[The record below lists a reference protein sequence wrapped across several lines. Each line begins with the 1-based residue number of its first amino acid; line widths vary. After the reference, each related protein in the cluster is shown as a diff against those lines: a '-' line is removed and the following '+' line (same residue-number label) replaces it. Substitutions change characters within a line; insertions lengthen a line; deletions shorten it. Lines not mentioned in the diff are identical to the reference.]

1 MSRSQQN
8 LSALRSDVF
17 APTFLAKTIY
27 VYNSPDAGHDGLLKI
42 GDASVK
48 GLHSLDGVMPNAP
61 ELDAAA
67 KKRIDSYT
75 RTQGASYNL
84 LRTELAVRKLPDG
97 SHEGFRDH
105 HVHRVLKNSGVEQV
119 QPNGSSAREWFKT
132 DLVTSTNAI
141 AAVKV
146 GRKTLSASE
155 TSETRTP
162 FTPRPEQERFIAETI
177 KALKKSS
184 KYLWNAKM
192 RFGKTVTALEL
203 VRRMGFNKTIIIT
216 HRPVVNDGWFKD
228 FRDMVFVRPE
238 DAASWVYGSR
248 QSGVQENDRPKVDEL
263 CEGGAKHLVYFAS
276 IQDLRGSKVVG
287 GDFDKNIDVFTAHW
301 NCVIVDEAH
310 EGTQT
315 ALGDKVVK
323 SLFHD
328 EKTQK
333 LLALSGTPFNILDAY
348 RDSGVSTWDY
358 VMEQTAKANWA
369 VEHAGDA
376 NPYEDL
382 PRLAMFV
389 YDLAAEI
396 GGYRAEDVRG
406 SVFNFKEFF
415 RVWTGNAQSDH
426 AAAPEGAIGRF
437 VHEGDVR
444 RFLTLLCTPSASTCF
459 PFATDENRAMFHHTF
474 WLVPGVKEALALQ
487 HLIEE
492 RMPGFCVVNVAGDGD
507 PDDPSG
513 EALAAVRDAIAT
525 HEYTITLSCGK
536 LTTGV
541 TVPEW
546 SAVFMLAGRYE
557 TSAIRYLQTIFRVQ
571 SPGWLD
577 GCAKENCYVYDF
589 APDRTLK
596 VIADAARLSDTNRNS
611 GGDDSDRR
619 AAMGALLNFCPVIA
633 LKGSAMRLF
642 DADALM
648 QELKRALASRAILS
662 GFADDSLYDDDMLRA
677 DRIDVRDFEKL
688 RKVLKDAKIDDVPN
702 GKFTVNKHGLTEEER
717 EKAERAKK
725 KPARELSAEEKE
737 LLRLLRE
744 EREAKRNFKAT
755 LRAISVRMPLMLYG
769 ADGNWDEDISLDR
782 FVELVDEASWAEFM
796 PKGVTKKLF
805 EKFKKYY
812 DKDVFALSAKSIR
825 RQAQGADALFP
836 EERIQILAEV
846 FDRFHNPDKETVL
859 TPWKVVNRQLSDT
872 LGGYV
877 FFDKDFKTETSLP
890 RFVDQGDAT
899 AATLANT
906 NAKILEINSKTGLYP
921 LYVVYSLYRAR
932 LGGRTPT
939 TVEEANEVWDAV
951 CRENM
956 FVLTLTPMAK
966 SITHRTLV
974 GYRNASTRIKV
985 MPNLVK
991 RLKDNTPKVAA
1002 EIKKGSTW
1010 GLQGSFAFDAVVGN
1024 PPYQV
1029 EVAKKQSETNGQAR
1043 RSSIFQYFQ
1052 MAADAVSSG
1061 FTSLIYPGSR
1071 WIHRSGKGMEEF
1083 GRKQINDPHLAEVHF
1098 WPDSGDVF
1106 PGMVAI
1112 ADGIS
1117 IVMKD
1122 MKKTTSGFRYIYHR
1136 DGATQV
1142 YDLPNPGEDL
1152 MPLNPCDGAILA
1164 KVRAFCA
1171 KHGFASLNEKVYS
1184 QKFFG
1189 IESDFVAKNQK
1200 LVRPYVRGVSVDWDK
1215 EAKLLANDKAG
1226 KAGRSTWYVI
1236 RRSAIKEN
1244 NAAIDLWKVVV
1255 SSANAGGQKRDW
1267 QLELLDNHS
1276 AFGRSRV
1283 ALGMFK
1289 TKQEAENFFKFC
1301 QSYLVRF
1308 LFLMTDEALT
1318 TLAKEVPYFA
1328 DWKKA
1333 GGLIDFNGDINAQ
1346 LCTLVKLTKA
1356 ESAYVANTIRTLDN
1370 SRHKNQSNTEV

>member
-17 APTFLAKTIY
+17 APTFSAKTIY

-141 AAVKV
+141 AAVKA

-177 KALKKSS
+177 KALKKTS

-203 VRRMGFNKTIIIT
+203 VRRMGFKKTIIIT

-248 QSGVQENDRPKVDEL
+248 QAGVQEDDRPKVDEL

-301 NCVIVDEAH
+301 DCVIVDEAH

-415 RVWTGNAQSDH
+415 RVWTGNAQIDH

-611 GGDDSDRR
+611 GGDDTDRR

-633 LKGSAMRLF
+633 LKGSGMRPF

-677 DRIDVRDFEKL
+677 DRIDIRDFEKL
-688 RKVLKDAKIDDVPN
+688 RKVLKNAKIDDVPN

-737 LLRLLRE
+737 LLRRLRE
-744 EREAKRNFKAT
+744 ERDAKRNFKAT

-825 RQAQGADALFP
+825 RQAQSADALFP

-846 FDRFHNPDKETVL
+846 FDRFRNPDKETVL

-877 FFDKDFKTETSLP
+877 FFDKDFKTETSVP

-1010 GLQGSFAFDAVVGN
+1010 GLQDSFAFDAVVGN
-1024 PPYQV
+1024 PPYQLV
-1029 EVAKKQSETNGQAR
+1029 GPNAGNRDNPIYHYFMDLAFALSSRATLITPGRFLFDAGQTPK
-1043 RSSIFQYFQ
+1043 
-1052 MAADAVSSG
+1052 V
-1061 FTSLIYPGSR
+1061 
-1071 WIHRSGKGMEEF
+1071 WN
-1083 GRKQINDPHLAEVHF
+1083 RKMLNDPHFRVVRYWQKSSEVFSNVEIKGGVVITYHDAQKDFGKIGVFSTFDELNSILRKVLAVENGKRMF
-1098 WPDSGDVF
+1098 D
-1106 PGMVAI
+1106 
-1112 ADGIS
+1112 S
-1117 IVMKD
+1117 IV
-1122 MKKTTSGFRYIYHR
+1122 SSQGIFRFSKEFLNANPDIANELEGKGTGTKIVSKEFETMPQVFLESRPAKGEYIELIGR
-1136 DGATQV
+1136 
-1142 YDLPNPGEDL
+1142 LNGERISRFIRRNWLDESEYL
-1152 MPLNPCDGAILA
+1152 DCYKVFVPEANGTGAIGEVLSTPLIGEPLIGSTDTFIS
-1164 KVRAFCA
+1164 VGRFS
-1171 KHGFASLNEKVYS
+1171 AS
-1184 QKFFG
+1184 G
-1189 IESDFVAKNQK
+1189 
-1200 LVRPYVRGVSVDWDK
+1200 
-1215 EAKLLANDKAG
+1215 
-1226 KAGRSTWYVI
+1226 
-1236 RRSAIKEN
+1236 
-1244 NAAIDLWKVVV
+1244 
-1255 SSANAGGQKRDW
+1255 
-1267 QLELLDNHS
+1267 
-1276 AFGRSRV
+1276 
-1283 ALGMFK
+1283 
-1289 TKQEAENFFKFC
+1289 EAENCMK
-1301 QSYLVRF
+1301 YIKTRF
-1308 LFLMTDEALT
+1308 ARTMLGVLKATQHNTKAT
-1318 TLAKEVPYFA
+1318 WRYVPLQDFTMSSDI
-1328 DWKKA
+1328 DWSCTIYE
-1333 GGLIDFNGDINAQ
+1333 IDKQ
-1346 LCTLVKLTKA
+1346 LYSKYGLTKPEQKFI
-1356 ESAYVANTIRTLDN
+1356 ESMIKPMD
-1370 SRHKNQSNTEV
+1370 

>member
-17 APTFLAKTIY
+17 APTFSAKTIY

-141 AAVKV
+141 AAVKA

-203 VRRMGFNKTIIIT
+203 VRRMGFKKTIIIT

-248 QSGVQENDRPKVDEL
+248 QAGVQEDDRPKVDEL

-301 NCVIVDEAH
+301 DCVIVDEAH

-415 RVWTGNAQSDH
+415 RVWTGNAQIDH

-611 GGDDSDRR
+611 GGDDTDRR

-633 LKGSAMRLF
+633 LKGSGMRPF

-677 DRIDVRDFEKL
+677 DRIDIRDFEKL
-688 RKVLKDAKIDDVPN
+688 RKVLKNAKIDDVPN

-737 LLRLLRE
+737 LLRRLRE
-744 EREAKRNFKAT
+744 ERDAKRNFKAT

-825 RQAQGADALFP
+825 RQAQSADALFP

-846 FDRFHNPDKETVL
+846 FDRFRNPDKETVL

-877 FFDKDFKTETSLP
+877 FFDKDFKTETSVP

-1010 GLQGSFAFDAVVGN
+1010 GLQDSFAFDAVVGN
-1024 PPYQV
+1024 PPYQLV
-1029 EVAKKQSETNGQAR
+1029 GPNAGNRDNPIYHYFMDLAFALSSRATLITPGRFLFDAGQTPK
-1043 RSSIFQYFQ
+1043 
-1052 MAADAVSSG
+1052 V
-1061 FTSLIYPGSR
+1061 
-1071 WIHRSGKGMEEF
+1071 WN
-1083 GRKQINDPHLAEVHF
+1083 RKMLNDPHFRVVRYWQKSSEVFSNVEIKGGVVITYHDAQKDFGKIGVFSTFDELNSILRKVLAVENGKRMF
-1098 WPDSGDVF
+1098 D
-1106 PGMVAI
+1106 
-1112 ADGIS
+1112 S
-1117 IVMKD
+1117 IV
-1122 MKKTTSGFRYIYHR
+1122 SSQGIFRFSKEFLNANPDIANELEGKGTGTKIVSKEFETMPQVFLESRPAKGEYIELIGR
-1136 DGATQV
+1136 
-1142 YDLPNPGEDL
+1142 LNGERISRFIRRNWLDESEYL
-1152 MPLNPCDGAILA
+1152 DCYKVFVPEANGTGAIGEVLSTPLIGEPLIGSTDTFIS
-1164 KVRAFCA
+1164 VGRFS
-1171 KHGFASLNEKVYS
+1171 AS
-1184 QKFFG
+1184 G
-1189 IESDFVAKNQK
+1189 
-1200 LVRPYVRGVSVDWDK
+1200 
-1215 EAKLLANDKAG
+1215 
-1226 KAGRSTWYVI
+1226 
-1236 RRSAIKEN
+1236 
-1244 NAAIDLWKVVV
+1244 
-1255 SSANAGGQKRDW
+1255 
-1267 QLELLDNHS
+1267 
-1276 AFGRSRV
+1276 
-1283 ALGMFK
+1283 
-1289 TKQEAENFFKFC
+1289 EAENCMK
-1301 QSYLVRF
+1301 YIKTRF
-1308 LFLMTDEALT
+1308 ARTMLGVLKATQHNTKAT
-1318 TLAKEVPYFA
+1318 WRYVPLQDFTMSSDI
-1328 DWKKA
+1328 DWSCTIYE
-1333 GGLIDFNGDINAQ
+1333 IDKQ
-1346 LCTLVKLTKA
+1346 LYSKYGLTKPEQKFI
-1356 ESAYVANTIRTLDN
+1356 ESMIKPMD
-1370 SRHKNQSNTEV
+1370 

>member
-17 APTFLAKTIY
+17 APTFSAKTIY

-141 AAVKV
+141 AAVKA

-177 KALKKSS
+177 KALKKTS

-203 VRRMGFNKTIIIT
+203 VRRMGFKKTIIIT

-248 QSGVQENDRPKVDEL
+248 QAGVQEDDRPKVDEL

-301 NCVIVDEAH
+301 DCVIVDEAH

-415 RVWTGNAQSDH
+415 RVWTGNAQIDH

-611 GGDDSDRR
+611 GGDDTDRR

-633 LKGSAMRLF
+633 LKGSGMRPF

-677 DRIDVRDFEKL
+677 DRIDIRDFEKL
-688 RKVLKDAKIDDVPN
+688 RKVLKNAKIDDVPN

-737 LLRLLRE
+737 LLRRLRE
-744 EREAKRNFKAT
+744 ERDAKRNFKAT

-825 RQAQGADALFP
+825 RQAQSADALFP

-846 FDRFHNPDKETVL
+846 FDRFRNPDKETVL

-877 FFDKDFKTETSLP
+877 FFDKDFKTETSVP

-921 LYVVYSLYRAR
+921 LYVVYSLYCAR

-1010 GLQGSFAFDAVVGN
+1010 GLQDSFAFDAVVGN
-1024 PPYQV
+1024 PPYQLV
-1029 EVAKKQSETNGQAR
+1029 GPNAGNRDNPIYHYFMDLAFALSSRATLITPGRFLFDAGQTPK
-1043 RSSIFQYFQ
+1043 
-1052 MAADAVSSG
+1052 V
-1061 FTSLIYPGSR
+1061 
-1071 WIHRSGKGMEEF
+1071 WN
-1083 GRKQINDPHLAEVHF
+1083 RKMLNDPHFRVVRYWQKSSEVFSNVEIKGGVVITYHDAQKDFGKIGVFSTFDELNSILRKVLAVENGKRMF
-1098 WPDSGDVF
+1098 D
-1106 PGMVAI
+1106 
-1112 ADGIS
+1112 S
-1117 IVMKD
+1117 IV
-1122 MKKTTSGFRYIYHR
+1122 SSQGIFRFSKEFLNANPDIANELEGKGTGTKIVSKEFETMPQVFLESRPAKGEYIELIGR
-1136 DGATQV
+1136 
-1142 YDLPNPGEDL
+1142 LNGERISRFIRRNWLDESEYL
-1152 MPLNPCDGAILA
+1152 DCYKVFVPEANGTGAIGEVLSTPLIGEPLIGSTDTFIS
-1164 KVRAFCA
+1164 VGRFS
-1171 KHGFASLNEKVYS
+1171 AS
-1184 QKFFG
+1184 G
-1189 IESDFVAKNQK
+1189 
-1200 LVRPYVRGVSVDWDK
+1200 
-1215 EAKLLANDKAG
+1215 
-1226 KAGRSTWYVI
+1226 
-1236 RRSAIKEN
+1236 
-1244 NAAIDLWKVVV
+1244 
-1255 SSANAGGQKRDW
+1255 
-1267 QLELLDNHS
+1267 
-1276 AFGRSRV
+1276 
-1283 ALGMFK
+1283 
-1289 TKQEAENFFKFC
+1289 EAENCMK
-1301 QSYLVRF
+1301 YIKTRF
-1308 LFLMTDEALT
+1308 ARTMLGVLKATQHNTKAT
-1318 TLAKEVPYFA
+1318 WRYVPLQDFTMSSDI
-1328 DWKKA
+1328 DWSCTIYE
-1333 GGLIDFNGDINAQ
+1333 IDKQ
-1346 LCTLVKLTKA
+1346 LYSKYGLTKPEQKFI
-1356 ESAYVANTIRTLDN
+1356 ESMIKPMD
-1370 SRHKNQSNTEV
+1370 

>member
-1 MSRSQQN
+1 MPRRQQN
-8 LSALRSDVF
+8 LAALRSDVF
-17 APTFLAKTIY
+17 APTFSAKTIY

-105 HVHRVLKNSGVEQV
+105 HVHKVLKNSGVEQV
-119 QPNGSSAREWFKT
+119 QPNGSTAREWFKT
-132 DLVTSTNAI
+132 DLATSTNAI
-141 AAVKV
+141 AAVKA
-146 GRKTLSASE
+146 GRKSLSAAE

-162 FTPRPEQERFIAETI
+162 FTPRPEQERFIVETI

-203 VRRMGFNKTIIIT
+203 VRRMGFKKTIIIT
-216 HRPVVNDGWFKD
+216 HRPVVNDCWFKD

-238 DAASWVYGSR
+238 DAASWVYGFR
-248 QSGVQENDRPKVDEL
+248 QAGIQEDDRSKVDEL
-263 CEGGAKHLVYFAS
+263 CEGDTKHLVYFAS
-276 IQDLRGSKVVG
+276 IQDLRGSKAVG
-287 GDFDKNIDVFTAHW
+287 GDFDKNMDVFTAHW
-301 NCVIVDEAH
+301 DCIIVDEAH

-415 RVWTGNAQSDH
+415 RVWTGNAQIDH
-426 AAAPEGAIGRF
+426 AVAPEGAIGRF

-444 RFLTLLCTPSASTCF
+444 RFLALLCTPSASTCF

-525 HEYTITLSCGK
+525 YEYTITLSCGK

-633 LKGSAMRLF
+633 LKGSAMRPF

-688 RKVLKDAKIDDVPN
+688 RKVLKDAKIDEVPN
-702 GKFTVNKHGLTEEER
+702 GKFTVNKHGLTEEAR

-725 KPARELSAEEKE
+725 KPAKELSEEEKE
-737 LLRLLRE
+737 LLRRLRE

-769 ADGNWDEDISLDR
+769 ADGDWDEDISLDR

-846 FDRFHNPDKETVL
+846 FGRFRNPDKETVL

-877 FFDKDFKTETSLP
+877 FYDEDFKTETSVP
-890 RFVDQGDAT
+890 RFVNQGDAT
-899 AATLANT
+899 SATLANT
-906 NAKILEINSKTGLYP
+906 DAKILEINSKTGLYP

-932 LGGRTPT
+932 LGNRTPT

-1010 GLQGSFAFDAVVGN
+1010 GLHGSLAFDAVVGN
-1024 PPYQV
+1024 PPYQ
-1029 EVAKKQSETNGQAR
+1029 E
-1043 RSSIFQYFQ
+1043 
-1052 MAADAVSSG
+1052 D
-1061 FTSLIYPGSR
+1061 
-1071 WIHRSGKGMEEF
+1071 
-1083 GRKQINDPHLAEVHF
+1083 
-1098 WPDSGDVF
+1098 
-1106 PGMVAI
+1106 
-1112 ADGIS
+1112 DG
-1117 IVMKD
+1117 
-1122 MKKTTSGFRYIYHR
+1122 
-1136 DGATQV
+1136 
-1142 YDLPNPGEDL
+1142 
-1152 MPLNPCDGAILA
+1152 
-1164 KVRAFCA
+1164 
-1171 KHGFASLNEKVYS
+1171 GFASSASPVYNIFVDAAIALRPRFMTLITPSRWFVGGKGLDDFRSRLLADHHLSLLVDFPLLYEPFSNVKIRGGISYFLWDSDYNGPCTVTTMEGGKAVGKSDTRFLDEFDVLVRRNEAVPILRKVCARKEQKMDEEVSSRKPFGFPTNFKGADSATGITDAIKLYGNQTITWIDRS
-1184 QKFFG
+1184 AVTTNAKWIDEWKVLMTAVQGTSSAVETRFLSNPIVAGPGTACTETYLVAGHFNTKSKAENLANYLRTRFARFLVSLRKATQHATRDVYAFVPLQDFTSKSDIDWSRPVPEIDAQLYAKYGITKPEQKF
-1189 IESDFVAKNQK
+1189 IESM
-1200 LVRPYVRGVSVDWDK
+1200 
-1215 EAKLLANDKAG
+1215 
-1226 KAGRSTWYVI
+1226 
-1236 RRSAIKEN
+1236 IKPME
-1244 NAAIDLWKVVV
+1244 
-1255 SSANAGGQKRDW
+1255 
-1267 QLELLDNHS
+1267 
-1276 AFGRSRV
+1276 
-1283 ALGMFK
+1283 
-1289 TKQEAENFFKFC
+1289 
-1301 QSYLVRF
+1301 
-1308 LFLMTDEALT
+1308 
-1318 TLAKEVPYFA
+1318 
-1328 DWKKA
+1328 
-1333 GGLIDFNGDINAQ
+1333 
-1346 LCTLVKLTKA
+1346 
-1356 ESAYVANTIRTLDN
+1356 
-1370 SRHKNQSNTEV
+1370 

>member
-1 MSRSQQN
+1 MPRRQQN
-8 LSALRSDVF
+8 LATLRSEVF
-17 APTFLAKTIY
+17 APTFSAKTIY

-119 QPNGSSAREWFKT
+119 QPNGSTAREWFKT
-132 DLVTSTNAI
+132 DLATSTNAI
-141 AAVKV
+141 AAVKA
-146 GRKTLSASE
+146 GRKSLSAAE

-162 FTPRPEQERFIAETI
+162 FTPRPEQERFIVETI

-203 VRRMGFNKTIIIT
+203 VRRMGFKKTIIIT

-238 DAASWVYGSR
+238 DAASWVYGFR
-248 QSGVQENDRPKVDEL
+248 QAGIQEDDRPKVDEL
-263 CEGGAKHLVYFAS
+263 CEGDTKHLVYFAS
-276 IQDLRGSKVVG
+276 IQDLRGSKAVG
-287 GDFDKNIDVFTAHW
+287 GDFDKNMDVFTAHW
-301 NCVIVDEAH
+301 DCIIVDEAH

-415 RVWTGNAQSDH
+415 RVWTGNAQIDH

-474 WLVPGVKEALALQ
+474 WLVPGVREALALQ

-611 GGDDSDRR
+611 GGDDTDRR

-633 LKGSAMRLF
+633 LKGSAMRPF

-688 RKVLKDAKIDDVPN
+688 RKVLKDAKIDEVPN

-725 KPARELSAEEKE
+725 KPAKELSEEEKE
-737 LLRLLRE
+737 LLRRLRE

-825 RQAQGADALFP
+825 REAQGADALFP

-846 FDRFHNPDKETVL
+846 FRRFRNPDKETVL

-877 FFDKDFKTETSLP
+877 FFGEDFKTETSVP
-890 RFVDQGDAT
+890 RFVNHGDAT
-899 AATLANT
+899 AATLVNT

-932 LGGRTPT
+932 LGNRTPT
-939 TVEEANEVWDAV
+939 TIEEANEVWDAV

-991 RLKDNTPKVAA
+991 GLKDNTSKVAA
-1002 EIKKGSTW
+1002 EIKNGSTW

-1024 PPYQV
+1024 PPYQLMGG
-1029 EVAKKQSETNGQAR
+1029 SGGTNDAP
-1043 RSSIFQYFQ
+1043 IFQYF
-1052 MAADAVSSG
+1052 ADAASSITTH
-1061 FTSLIYPGSR
+1061 FVSLIIPAKWFAAGRESQLKAFRERMLGCGHIRKLFAFADAHSLFPTAEIKGGVCYYLEDREHDGKCEYSLNENGKTDTATIAMNEFPIFIRNPRTAAIVRKVVGARQRDGRDETVSTIISADTPFGIPTNPGESKKTPFAV
-1071 WIHRSGKGMEEF
+1071 S
-1083 GRKQINDPHLAEVHF
+1083 D
-1098 WPDSGDVF
+1098 
-1106 PGMVAI
+1106 
-1112 ADGIS
+1112 
-1117 IVMKD
+1117 
-1122 MKKTTSGFRYIYHR
+1122 KKTTEFDTALYYWKGGKRIV
-1136 DGATQV
+1136 G
-1142 YDLPNPGEDL
+1142 
-1152 MPLNPCDGAILA
+1152 
-1164 KVRAFCA
+1164 
-1171 KHGFASLNEKVYS
+1171 
-1184 QKFFG
+1184 
-1189 IESDFVAKNQK
+1189 
-1200 LVRPYVRGVSVDWDK
+1200 YVRGKAITKNASDVKLDKVFIPGAYGAGESFPHQILGEPEVAPKKSVCSQTYLYAK
-1215 EAKLLANDKAG
+1215 FNSHEEA
-1226 KAGRSTWYVI
+1226 T
-1236 RRSAIKEN
+1236 
-1244 NAAIDLWKVVV
+1244 
-1255 SSANAGGQKRDW
+1255 
-1267 QLELLDNHS
+1267 
-1276 AFGRSRV
+1276 
-1283 ALGMFK
+1283 
-1289 TKQEAENFFKFC
+1289 NFS
-1301 QSYLVRF
+1301 SYLKTRF
-1308 LFLMTDEALT
+1308 FRILVCA
-1318 TLAKEVPYFA
+1318 AKVTQHAQDRVYRFVPLQDFSLRSDI
-1328 DWKKA
+1328 DWSRPVPE
-1333 GGLIDFNGDINAQ
+1333 IDAQ
-1346 LCTLVKLTKA
+1346 LYAKYGITKPEQKFI
-1356 ESAYVANTIRTLDN
+1356 ESMI
-1370 SRHKNQSNTEV
+1370 KPME

>member
-1 MSRSQQN
+1 MPRRQQN
-8 LSALRSDVF
+8 LATLRSEVF
-17 APTFLAKTIY
+17 APTFSAKTIY

-119 QPNGSSAREWFKT
+119 QPNGSTAREWFKT
-132 DLVTSTNAI
+132 DLATSTNAI
-141 AAVKV
+141 AAVKA
-146 GRKTLSASE
+146 GRKSLSAAE

-162 FTPRPEQERFIAETI
+162 FTPRPEQERFIVETI

-203 VRRMGFNKTIIIT
+203 VRRMGFKKTIIIT

-238 DAASWVYGSR
+238 DAASWVYGFR
-248 QSGVQENDRPKVDEL
+248 QAGIQEDDRPKVDEL
-263 CEGGAKHLVYFAS
+263 CEGDTKHLVYFAS
-276 IQDLRGSKVVG
+276 IQDLRGSKAVG
-287 GDFDKNIDVFTAHW
+287 GDFDKNMDVFTAHW
-301 NCVIVDEAH
+301 DCIIVDEAH

-415 RVWTGNAQSDH
+415 RVWTGNAQIDH

-474 WLVPGVKEALALQ
+474 WLVPGVREALALQ

-611 GGDDSDRR
+611 GGDDTDRR

-633 LKGSAMRLF
+633 LKGSAMRPF

-688 RKVLKDAKIDDVPN
+688 RKVLKDAKIDEVPN

-725 KPARELSAEEKE
+725 KPAKELSEEEKE
-737 LLRLLRE
+737 LLRRLRE

-769 ADGNWDEDISLDR
+769 ADGDWDEDISLDR

-825 RQAQGADALFP
+825 REAQGADALFP

-846 FDRFHNPDKETVL
+846 FGRFRNPDKETVL

-877 FFDKDFKTETSLP
+877 FFDEDFKTETSVP
-890 RFVDQGDAT
+890 RFVNQGDAT
-899 AATLANT
+899 TATLANR

-991 RLKDNTPKVAA
+991 RLKDNTSKVAA
-1002 EIKKGSTW
+1002 EIKNGSTW
-1010 GLQGSFAFDAVVGN
+1010 GSQGSFAFDAVVGN
-1024 PPYQV
+1024 PTYQ
-1029 EVAKKQSETNGQAR
+1029 E
-1043 RSSIFQYFQ
+1043 
-1052 MAADAVSSG
+1052 D
-1061 FTSLIYPGSR
+1061 
-1071 WIHRSGKGMEEF
+1071 
-1083 GRKQINDPHLAEVHF
+1083 
-1098 WPDSGDVF
+1098 
-1106 PGMVAI
+1106 
-1112 ADGIS
+1112 DG
-1117 IVMKD
+1117 
-1122 MKKTTSGFRYIYHR
+1122 
-1136 DGATQV
+1136 
-1142 YDLPNPGEDL
+1142 
-1152 MPLNPCDGAILA
+1152 
-1164 KVRAFCA
+1164 
-1171 KHGFASLNEKVYS
+1171 GFASSASPVYNTFVDAAIALRPRFVTLITPSRWFVGGKGLDDFRSRLLADHHLSLLVDFPLLYEPFSNVKIRGGISYFLWDSGYNGPCTVTTMEGGKAVGKSDTRFLDEFDVLVRRNEAVPILRKVLARKE
-1184 QKFFG
+1184 QKMDEEVSSRKPFG
-1189 IESDFVAKNQK
+1189 FPTNFKGADSATGITDAIKLYGNQK
-1200 LVRPYVRGVSVDWDK
+1200 ITWIDRSAVTTN
-1215 EAKLLANDKAG
+1215 AKWIDEWKVLMTAVQGTSSAVETRFLSNPIVAGPGTACTETYIVAGHFASKSKATNLAN
-1226 KAGRSTWYVI
+1226 
-1236 RRSAIKEN
+1236 
-1244 NAAIDLWKVVV
+1244 
-1255 SSANAGGQKRDW
+1255 
-1267 QLELLDNHS
+1267 
-1276 AFGRSRV
+1276 
-1283 ALGMFK
+1283 
-1289 TKQEAENFFKFC
+1289 
-1301 QSYLVRF
+1301 YLRTRFVRF
-1308 LFLMTDEALT
+1308 LVSLRKATQHATRDVYAF
-1318 TLAKEVPYFA
+1318 VPHQDFTSSSDI
-1328 DWKKA
+1328 DW
-1333 GGLIDFNGDINAQ
+1333 
-1346 LCTLVKLTKA
+1346 
-1356 ESAYVANTIRTLDN
+1356 
-1370 SRHKNQSNTEV
+1370 SRSV

>member
-17 APTFLAKTIY
+17 APTFSAKTIY

-141 AAVKV
+141 AAVKA

-203 VRRMGFNKTIIIT
+203 VRRMGFKKTIIIT

-248 QSGVQENDRPKVDEL
+248 QAGVQEDDRPKVDEL

-301 NCVIVDEAH
+301 DCVIVDEAH

-415 RVWTGNAQSDH
+415 RVWTGNAQIDH

-459 PFATDENRAMFHHTF
+459 PFAPDENRAMFHHTF

-611 GGDDSDRR
+611 GGDDTDRR

-633 LKGSAMRLF
+633 LKGSGMRPF

-677 DRIDVRDFEKL
+677 DRIDIRDFEKL
-688 RKVLKDAKIDDVPN
+688 RKVLKNAKIDDVPN

-737 LLRLLRE
+737 LLRRLRE
-744 EREAKRNFKAT
+744 ERDAKRNFKAT

-825 RQAQGADALFP
+825 RQAQSADALFP

-846 FDRFHNPDKETVL
+846 FDRFRNPDKETVL

-877 FFDKDFKTETSLP
+877 FFDKDFKTETSVP

-1010 GLQGSFAFDAVVGN
+1010 GLQDSFAFDAVVGN
-1024 PPYQV
+1024 PPYQLV
-1029 EVAKKQSETNGQAR
+1029 GPNAGNRDNPIYHYFMDLAFALSSRATLITPGRFLFDAGQTPK
-1043 RSSIFQYFQ
+1043 
-1052 MAADAVSSG
+1052 V
-1061 FTSLIYPGSR
+1061 
-1071 WIHRSGKGMEEF
+1071 WN
-1083 GRKQINDPHLAEVHF
+1083 RKMLNDPHFRVVRYWQKSSEVFSNVEIKGGVVITYHDAQKDFGKIGVFSTFDEVNSILRKVLAVENGKRMF
-1098 WPDSGDVF
+1098 D
-1106 PGMVAI
+1106 
-1112 ADGIS
+1112 S
-1117 IVMKD
+1117 IV
-1122 MKKTTSGFRYIYHR
+1122 SSQGIFRFSKEFLNANPDIANELEGKGTGTKIVSKEFETMPQVFLESRPAKGEYIELIGR
-1136 DGATQV
+1136 
-1142 YDLPNPGEDL
+1142 LNGERISRFIRRNWLDESEYL
-1152 MPLNPCDGAILA
+1152 DCYKVFVPEANGTGAIGEVLSTPLIGEPLIGSTDTFIS
-1164 KVRAFCA
+1164 VGRFS
-1171 KHGFASLNEKVYS
+1171 AS
-1184 QKFFG
+1184 G
-1189 IESDFVAKNQK
+1189 
-1200 LVRPYVRGVSVDWDK
+1200 
-1215 EAKLLANDKAG
+1215 
-1226 KAGRSTWYVI
+1226 
-1236 RRSAIKEN
+1236 
-1244 NAAIDLWKVVV
+1244 
-1255 SSANAGGQKRDW
+1255 
-1267 QLELLDNHS
+1267 
-1276 AFGRSRV
+1276 
-1283 ALGMFK
+1283 
-1289 TKQEAENFFKFC
+1289 EAENCMK
-1301 QSYLVRF
+1301 YIKTRF
-1308 LFLMTDEALT
+1308 ARTMLGVLKATQHNTKAT
-1318 TLAKEVPYFA
+1318 WRYVPLQDFTMSSDI
-1328 DWKKA
+1328 DWSCTIYE
-1333 GGLIDFNGDINAQ
+1333 IDKQ
-1346 LCTLVKLTKA
+1346 LYSKYGLTKPEQKFI
-1356 ESAYVANTIRTLDN
+1356 ESMIKPMD
-1370 SRHKNQSNTEV
+1370 

>member
-1 MSRSQQN
+1 MSCSQQN

-17 APTFLAKTIY
+17 APTFSAKTIY

-141 AAVKV
+141 AAVKA

-203 VRRMGFNKTIIIT
+203 VRRMGFKKTIIIT

-248 QSGVQENDRPKVDEL
+248 QSGVQEDDRPKVDEL

-301 NCVIVDEAH
+301 DCVIVDEAH

-382 PRLAMFV
+382 PRLVMFV

-415 RVWTGNAQSDH
+415 RVWTGNAQIDH

-513 EALAAVRDAIAT
+513 EALAAVRNAIAT

-546 SAVFMLAGRYE
+546 SAVFMLAGCYE

-596 VIADAARLSDTNRNS
+596 VIADAACLSDTNRNS

-633 LKGSAMRLF
+633 LKGSAMRPF

-688 RKVLKDAKIDDVPN
+688 RKVLKDAKIDEVPN

-725 KPARELSAEEKE
+725 KPARELSEEEKE
-737 LLRLLRE
+737 LLRRLRE

-846 FDRFHNPDKETVL
+846 FGRFRNPDKETVL

-877 FFDKDFKTETSLP
+877 FFDKDFKTETSVP

-991 RLKDNTPKVAA
+991 RLKDNTSKVAA

-1010 GLQGSFAFDAVVGN
+1010 GSQGSFTFDAVVGN

-1029 EVAKKQSETNGQAR
+1029 GNQKVGGQQPPIYQYFVNVAKELSPAF
-1043 RSSIFQYFQ
+1043 I
-1052 MAADAVSSG
+1052 
-1061 FTSLIYPGSR
+1061 SLITPSR
-1071 WIHRSGKGMEEF
+1071 WFAGGIGLDSFRDSMLHDRQLRKIVDFTNSKDCFPDISIGGGVSYFLWERGFDGDCEF
-1083 GRKQINDPHLAEVHF
+1083 TNTT
-1098 WPDSGDVF
+1098 GDRTTTRFCRLDEF
-1106 PGMVAI
+1106 PSLI
-1112 ADGIS
+1112 RYNDGIS
-1117 IVMKD
+1117 IV
-1122 MKKTTSGFRYIYHR
+1122 KKIEAHNESCLDTIIS
-1136 DGATQV
+1136 
-1142 YDLPNPGEDL
+1142 PL
-1152 MPLNPCDGAILA
+1152 MP
-1164 KVRAFCA
+1164 
-1171 KHGFASLNEKVYS
+1171 
-1184 QKFFG
+1184 FG
-1189 IESDFVAKNQK
+1189 LPTN
-1200 LVRPYVRGVSVDWDK
+1200 YRGVPQASKDKPVRLISSGNDTFIGVNEVRTGQSLLTKYKVLVSKMAAEHAGEPDKDGKFRVIPSTMSVIGPNVVCTHSYFVIGSCDNED
-1215 EAKLLANDKAG
+1215 EATN
-1226 KAGRSTWYVI
+1226 
-1236 RRSAIKEN
+1236 IKSY
-1244 NAAIDLWKVVV
+1244 AKT
-1255 SSANAGGQKRDW
+1255 
-1267 QLELLDNHS
+1267 
-1276 AFGRSRV
+1276 AF
-1283 ALGMFK
+1283 
-1289 TKQEAENFFKFC
+1289 
-1301 QSYLVRF
+1301 VRF
-1308 LFLMTDEALT
+1308 LMM
-1318 TLAKEVPYFA
+1318 LAMSSVNLSKQVFPFVPLQDFTSSSDI
-1328 DWKKA
+1328 DWSRPVSEIDAQLYAKY
-1333 GGLIDFNGDINAQ
+1333 GLIE
-1346 LCTLVKLTKA
+1346 A
-1356 ESAYVANTIRTLDN
+1356 EQKFIESMI
-1370 SRHKNQSNTEV
+1370 KPME

>member
-17 APTFLAKTIY
+17 APTFSAKTIY

-141 AAVKV
+141 AAVKA

-203 VRRMGFNKTIIIT
+203 VRRLGFKKTIIIT

-248 QSGVQENDRPKVDEL
+248 QAGVQEDDRPKVDEL

-301 NCVIVDEAH
+301 DCVIVDEAH

-415 RVWTGNAQSDH
+415 RVWTGNAQIDH

-596 VIADAARLSDTNRNS
+596 VIADAARLSDTNRSS

-633 LKGSAMRLF
+633 LKGSVMRPF

-737 LLRLLRE
+737 LLHRLRE

-846 FDRFHNPDKETVL
+846 FGRFRNPDKETVL

-877 FFDKDFKTETSLP
+877 FFDKDFKTETSVP

-899 AATLANT
+899 ASTLANT

-991 RLKDNTPKVAA
+991 RLKDNTPKVAV

-1010 GLQGSFAFDAVVGN
+1010 GSQGSFTFDAVVGN
-1024 PPYQV
+1024 PPYQLV
-1029 EVAKKQSETNGQAR
+1029 GPNAGNRDNPIYHYFMDLAFALSSRATLITPGRFLFDAGQTPK
-1043 RSSIFQYFQ
+1043 
-1052 MAADAVSSG
+1052 V
-1061 FTSLIYPGSR
+1061 
-1071 WIHRSGKGMEEF
+1071 WN
-1083 GRKQINDPHLAEVHF
+1083 RKMLNDPHLRVVRYWQKSSE
-1098 WPDSGDVF
+1098 VF
-1106 PGMVAI
+1106 PNVEIKGGVVITYHDAQKDFGKIGVFSTFDELNSILRKVLAVENGKRMF
-1112 ADGIS
+1112 DS
-1117 IVMKD
+1117 IV
-1122 MKKTTSGFRYIYHR
+1122 SSQGIFRFSKEFLNANPDIANELEGKGTGTKIVSKEFETMPQVFLESRPAKGEYIELIGR
-1136 DGATQV
+1136 
-1142 YDLPNPGEDL
+1142 LNGE
-1152 MPLNPCDGAILA
+1152 
-1164 KVRAFCA
+1164 R
-1171 KHGFASLNEKVYS
+1171 
-1184 QKFFG
+1184 
-1189 IESDFVAKNQK
+1189 
-1200 LVRPYVRGVSVDWDK
+1200 VS
-1215 EAKLLANDKAG
+1215 
-1226 KAGRSTWYVI
+1226 RFI
-1236 RRSAIKEN
+1236 RRSWLDESEYLDCYKVFVPEANGTGAIGEVLSTPL
-1244 NAAIDLWKVVV
+1244 IGEPLIGSTDTFISVGRF
-1255 SSANAGGQKRDW
+1255 SASG
-1267 QLELLDNHS
+1267 
-1276 AFGRSRV
+1276 
-1283 ALGMFK
+1283 
-1289 TKQEAENFFKFC
+1289 EAENCMKYIKTKFARAM
-1301 QSYLVRF
+1301 LGV
-1308 LFLMTDEALT
+1308 L
-1318 TLAKEVPYFA
+1318 
-1328 DWKKA
+1328 KA
-1333 GGLIDFNGDINAQ
+1333 TQHN
-1346 LCTLVKLTKA
+1346 TKA
-1356 ESAYVANTIRTLDN
+1356 TWRFVPLQDFTSSSDIDWSRPVSEIDNQLYEKYCITKSERIFIESMI
-1370 SRHKNQSNTEV
+1370 KPME

>member
-1 MSRSQQN
+1 MPRSQQN

-17 APTFLAKTIY
+17 APTFSAKTIY

-48 GLHSLDGVMPNAP
+48 GLHSLDGVPPNAP

-141 AAVKV
+141 AAVKA

-203 VRRMGFNKTIIIT
+203 VRRMGFKKTIIIT

-248 QSGVQENDRPKVDEL
+248 QAGVQEDDRPKVDEL

-301 NCVIVDEAH
+301 DCVIVDEAH

-348 RDSGVSTWDY
+348 RESGVSTWDY

-415 RVWTGNAQSDH
+415 RVWTGNAQIDH

-492 RMPGFCVVNVAGDGD
+492 QMPGFCVVNVAGDGD

-557 TSAIRYLQTIFRVQ
+557 TSAIRYFQTIFRVQ

-633 LKGSAMRLF
+633 LKGSVMRPF
-642 DADALM
+642 DADTLM

-662 GFADDSLYDDDMLRA
+662 GFADDTLYDDDMLRA

-688 RKVLKDAKIDDVPN
+688 RKVLKDAKIDEVPN

-725 KPARELSAEEKE
+725 KPSRELSAKEKE
-737 LLRLLRE
+737 LLRRLRE

-769 ADGNWDEDISLDR
+769 ADGNWDEDISIDR

-846 FDRFHNPDKETVL
+846 FGRFRNPDKETVL

-877 FFDKDFKTETSLP
+877 FFDKDFKTETSVP

-939 TVEEANEVWDAV
+939 TAEEANEVWDAV

-974 GYRNASTRIKV
+974 GYRNASTRIRV

-991 RLKDNTPKVAA
+991 RLKDNTSKVAA

-1024 PPYQV
+1024 PPYQLV
-1029 EVAKKQSETNGQAR
+1029 GPNAGNRDNPIYHYFVDLAFALSSRATLITPGRFLFDAGQTPK
-1043 RSSIFQYFQ
+1043 
-1052 MAADAVSSG
+1052 V
-1061 FTSLIYPGSR
+1061 
-1071 WIHRSGKGMEEF
+1071 WN
-1083 GRKQINDPHLAEVHF
+1083 RKMLNDPHLRVVRYWQKSSE
-1098 WPDSGDVF
+1098 VF
-1106 PGMVAI
+1106 PNVEIKGGVVITYHDAQKDFGKIGVFSTFDELNSILCKVLAVENGKRMF
-1112 ADGIS
+1112 DS
-1117 IVMKD
+1117 IV
-1122 MKKTTSGFRYIYHR
+1122 SSQGIFRFSKEFLNANPDIANELEGKGTGTKIVSKEFETMPQVFLESRPAKGEYIELIGR
-1136 DGATQV
+1136 
-1142 YDLPNPGEDL
+1142 LNGERVSRFIRRNWLDESEYL
-1152 MPLNPCDGAILA
+1152 DCYKVFVPEANGTGAIGEVLSTPLIGEPLIGSTDTFIS
-1164 KVRAFCA
+1164 VGRFS
-1171 KHGFASLNEKVYS
+1171 AS
-1184 QKFFG
+1184 G
-1189 IESDFVAKNQK
+1189 
-1200 LVRPYVRGVSVDWDK
+1200 
-1215 EAKLLANDKAG
+1215 
-1226 KAGRSTWYVI
+1226 
-1236 RRSAIKEN
+1236 
-1244 NAAIDLWKVVV
+1244 
-1255 SSANAGGQKRDW
+1255 
-1267 QLELLDNHS
+1267 
-1276 AFGRSRV
+1276 
-1283 ALGMFK
+1283 
-1289 TKQEAENFFKFC
+1289 EAENCMK
-1301 QSYLVRF
+1301 YIKTRF
-1308 LFLMTDEALT
+1308 ARTMLGVLKATQHNTKATWRYVPLQDFT
-1318 TLAKEVPYFA
+1318 TSSDI
-1328 DWKKA
+1328 DWA
-1333 GGLIDFNGDINAQ
+1333 RTISEIDKQ
-1346 LCTLVKLTKA
+1346 LYSRYGLTKSEQKFI
-1356 ESAYVANTIRTLDN
+1356 ESMI
-1370 SRHKNQSNTEV
+1370 KPME

>member
-1 MSRSQQN
+1 MPRRQQN
-8 LSALRSDVF
+8 LATLRSDVF
-17 APTFLAKTIY
+17 APTFSAKTIY

-119 QPNGSSAREWFKT
+119 QPNGSTAREWFKT
-132 DLVTSTNAI
+132 DLATSTNAI
-141 AAVKV
+141 AAVKA
-146 GRKTLSASE
+146 GRKSLSAAE

-162 FTPRPEQERFIAETI
+162 FTPRPEQERFIVETI

-203 VRRMGFNKTIIIT
+203 VRRMGFKKTIIIT

-238 DAASWVYGSR
+238 DAASWVYGFR
-248 QSGVQENDRPKVDEL
+248 QAGIQEDDRPKVDEL
-263 CEGGAKHLVYFAS
+263 CEGDTKHLVYFAS
-276 IQDLRGSKVVG
+276 IQDLRGSKAVG
-287 GDFDKNIDVFTAHW
+287 GDFDKNMDVFTAHW
-301 NCVIVDEAH
+301 DCIIVDEAH

-415 RVWTGNAQSDH
+415 RVWTGNAQIDH
-426 AAAPEGAIGRF
+426 AAAPQGAIGRF

-474 WLVPGVKEALALQ
+474 WLVPGVREALALQ

-611 GGDDSDRR
+611 GGDDTDRR

-633 LKGSAMRLF
+633 LKGSAMRPF

-688 RKVLKDAKIDDVPN
+688 RKVLKDAKIDEVPN

-717 EKAERAKK
+717 EKAEKAKK
-725 KPARELSAEEKE
+725 KPAKELSEEEKE
-737 LLRLLRE
+737 LLRRLRE

-825 RQAQGADALFP
+825 REAQGADALFP

-846 FDRFHNPDKETVL
+846 FRRFRNPDKETVL
-859 TPWKVVNRQLSDT
+859 TPWKVVDRQLSDT

-877 FFDKDFKTETSLP
+877 FYDEDFKTETSVP
-890 RFVDQGDAT
+890 RFVNQGDAT
-899 AATLANT
+899 SATLANT
-906 NAKILEINSKTGLYP
+906 DAKILEINSKTGLYP

-939 TVEEANEVWDAV
+939 TIEEANEVWDAV

-991 RLKDNTPKVAA
+991 RLKDNTSKVAA
-1002 EIKKGSTW
+1002 EIKNGSTW

-1024 PPYQV
+1024 PPYQ
-1029 EVAKKQSETNGQAR
+1029 E
-1043 RSSIFQYFQ
+1043 
-1052 MAADAVSSG
+1052 D
-1061 FTSLIYPGSR
+1061 
-1071 WIHRSGKGMEEF
+1071 
-1083 GRKQINDPHLAEVHF
+1083 
-1098 WPDSGDVF
+1098 
-1106 PGMVAI
+1106 
-1112 ADGIS
+1112 DG
-1117 IVMKD
+1117 
-1122 MKKTTSGFRYIYHR
+1122 
-1136 DGATQV
+1136 
-1142 YDLPNPGEDL
+1142 
-1152 MPLNPCDGAILA
+1152 
-1164 KVRAFCA
+1164 
-1171 KHGFASLNEKVYS
+1171 GFASSASPVYNIFVDAAIALRPRFMTLITPSRWFVGGKGLDDFRSRLLADHHLSLLVDFPLLYEPFSNVKIRGGISYFLWDSDYNGPCAVTTMEGGKAVGKSDTRFLDEFDVLVRRNEAVPILRKVCARKEQKMDEEVSSRKPFGFPTNFKGADSATGITDAIKLYGNQKITWIDRS
-1184 QKFFG
+1184 TVTTNAKWIDEWKVLMTAVQGTSSAVETRFLSNPIVAGPGTACTETYLVAGHFNTKSKAENLANYLRTRFARFLVSLRKATQHATRDVYAFVPLQDFTSKSDIDWSRPVSEIDAQLYAKYGITKPEQKF
-1189 IESDFVAKNQK
+1189 IESM
-1200 LVRPYVRGVSVDWDK
+1200 
-1215 EAKLLANDKAG
+1215 
-1226 KAGRSTWYVI
+1226 
-1236 RRSAIKEN
+1236 IKPME
-1244 NAAIDLWKVVV
+1244 
-1255 SSANAGGQKRDW
+1255 
-1267 QLELLDNHS
+1267 
-1276 AFGRSRV
+1276 
-1283 ALGMFK
+1283 
-1289 TKQEAENFFKFC
+1289 
-1301 QSYLVRF
+1301 
-1308 LFLMTDEALT
+1308 
-1318 TLAKEVPYFA
+1318 
-1328 DWKKA
+1328 
-1333 GGLIDFNGDINAQ
+1333 
-1346 LCTLVKLTKA
+1346 
-1356 ESAYVANTIRTLDN
+1356 
-1370 SRHKNQSNTEV
+1370 

>member
-17 APTFLAKTIY
+17 APTFSAKTIY

-141 AAVKV
+141 AAVKA

-203 VRRMGFNKTIIIT
+203 VRRMGFKKTIIIT

-248 QSGVQENDRPKVDEL
+248 QAGVQEDDRPKVDEL

-301 NCVIVDEAH
+301 DCVIVDEAH

-369 VEHAGDA
+369 AEHAGDA

-415 RVWTGNAQSDH
+415 RVWTGNAQIDH

-611 GGDDSDRR
+611 GGDDTDRR

-633 LKGSAMRLF
+633 LKGSGMRPF

-677 DRIDVRDFEKL
+677 DRIDIRDFEKL
-688 RKVLKDAKIDDVPN
+688 RKVLKNAKIDDVPN

-737 LLRLLRE
+737 LLRRLRE
-744 EREAKRNFKAT
+744 ERDAKRNFKAT

-825 RQAQGADALFP
+825 RQAQSADALFP

-846 FDRFHNPDKETVL
+846 FDRFRNPDKETVL

-877 FFDKDFKTETSLP
+877 FFDKDFKTETSVP

-1010 GLQGSFAFDAVVGN
+1010 GLQDSFAFDAVVGN
-1024 PPYQV
+1024 PPYQLV
-1029 EVAKKQSETNGQAR
+1029 GPNAGNRDNPIYHYFMDLAFALSSRATLITPGRFLFDAGQTPK
-1043 RSSIFQYFQ
+1043 
-1052 MAADAVSSG
+1052 V
-1061 FTSLIYPGSR
+1061 
-1071 WIHRSGKGMEEF
+1071 WN
-1083 GRKQINDPHLAEVHF
+1083 RKMLNDPHFRVVRYWQKSSEVFSNVEIKGGVVITYHDAQKDFGKIGVFSTFDELNSILRKVLAVENGKRMF
-1098 WPDSGDVF
+1098 D
-1106 PGMVAI
+1106 
-1112 ADGIS
+1112 S
-1117 IVMKD
+1117 IV
-1122 MKKTTSGFRYIYHR
+1122 SSQGIFRFSKEFLNANPDIANELEGKGTGTKIVSKEFETMPQVFLESRPAKGEYIELIGR
-1136 DGATQV
+1136 
-1142 YDLPNPGEDL
+1142 LNGERISRFIRRNWLDESEYL
-1152 MPLNPCDGAILA
+1152 DCYKVFVPEANGTGAIGEVLSTPLIGEPLIGSTDTFIS
-1164 KVRAFCA
+1164 VGRFS
-1171 KHGFASLNEKVYS
+1171 AS
-1184 QKFFG
+1184 G
-1189 IESDFVAKNQK
+1189 
-1200 LVRPYVRGVSVDWDK
+1200 
-1215 EAKLLANDKAG
+1215 
-1226 KAGRSTWYVI
+1226 
-1236 RRSAIKEN
+1236 
-1244 NAAIDLWKVVV
+1244 
-1255 SSANAGGQKRDW
+1255 
-1267 QLELLDNHS
+1267 
-1276 AFGRSRV
+1276 
-1283 ALGMFK
+1283 
-1289 TKQEAENFFKFC
+1289 EAENCMK
-1301 QSYLVRF
+1301 YIKTRF
-1308 LFLMTDEALT
+1308 ARTMLGVLKATQHNTKAT
-1318 TLAKEVPYFA
+1318 WRYVPLQDFTMSSDI
-1328 DWKKA
+1328 DWSCTIYE
-1333 GGLIDFNGDINAQ
+1333 IDKQ
-1346 LCTLVKLTKA
+1346 LYSKYGLTKPEQKFI
-1356 ESAYVANTIRTLDN
+1356 ESMIKPMD
-1370 SRHKNQSNTEV
+1370 

>member
-1 MSRSQQN
+1 MPRRQQT
-8 LSALRSDVF
+8 LVALRSDVF
-17 APTFLAKTIY
+17 APTFSAKTIY

-105 HVHRVLKNSGVEQV
+105 HVHRVLQNSGVEQV

-141 AAVKV
+141 AAVKA

-203 VRRMGFNKTIIIT
+203 VRRMGFKKTIIIT

-248 QSGVQENDRPKVDEL
+248 QAGVQEDDRPKVDEL

-301 NCVIVDEAH
+301 DCVIVDEAH

-369 VEHAGDA
+369 VEHAGDT

-415 RVWTGNAQSDH
+415 RVWTGNAQIDH

-513 EALAAVRDAIAT
+513 EALADVRDAIAT

-611 GGDDSDRR
+611 GGDDTDRR

-633 LKGSAMRLF
+633 LKGSAMRPF

-688 RKVLKDAKIDDVPN
+688 RKVLKDAKIDEVPN

-725 KPARELSAEEKE
+725 KPARELSEEGKE
-737 LLRLLRE
+737 LLRRLRE

-782 FVELVDEASWAEFM
+782 FVELVDEASWEEFM

-836 EERIQILAEV
+836 EERIHILAEV

-859 TPWKVVNRQLSDT
+859 TPWKVVNRQISDT

-877 FFDKDFKTETSLP
+877 FFDKDFKTETSVP

-932 LGGRTPT
+932 LGGRMPT

-951 CRENM
+951 CRENI

-991 RLKDNTPKVAA
+991 RLKDNTSKVAA
-1002 EIKKGSTW
+1002 EIKNGSTW
-1010 GLQGSFAFDAVVGN
+1010 GLQGSFTFDAVVGN
-1024 PPYQV
+1024 PPYQLV
-1029 EVAKKQSETNGQAR
+1029 GPNAGNRDNPIYHYFMDLAFALSSRTTLITPGRFLFDAGQTPK
-1043 RSSIFQYFQ
+1043 
-1052 MAADAVSSG
+1052 V
-1061 FTSLIYPGSR
+1061 
-1071 WIHRSGKGMEEF
+1071 WN
-1083 GRKQINDPHLAEVHF
+1083 RKMLNDPHLRVVQYWQKSSE
-1098 WPDSGDVF
+1098 VF
-1106 PGMVAI
+1106 PNVEIKGGVVITYHDAQKDFGKIGVFSTFVELNSILRKVLAVENGKRMF
-1112 ADGIS
+1112 DS
-1117 IVMKD
+1117 IV
-1122 MKKTTSGFRYIYHR
+1122 SSQGIFRFSEEFLNANPDIANELEGKGTGTKIVSKEFETMPQVFLESRPAKGEYIELIGR
-1136 DGATQV
+1136 
-1142 YDLPNPGEDL
+1142 LNGE
-1152 MPLNPCDGAILA
+1152 
-1164 KVRAFCA
+1164 R
-1171 KHGFASLNEKVYS
+1171 
-1184 QKFFG
+1184 
-1189 IESDFVAKNQK
+1189 
-1200 LVRPYVRGVSVDWDK
+1200 VS
-1215 EAKLLANDKAG
+1215 
-1226 KAGRSTWYVI
+1226 RFI
-1236 RRSAIKEN
+1236 RRSWLEESEYLDCYKVFVPEANGTGAIGEVLSTPL
-1244 NAAIDLWKVVV
+1244 IGEPLIGSTDTFISVGRF
-1255 SSANAGGQKRDW
+1255 SASG
-1267 QLELLDNHS
+1267 
-1276 AFGRSRV
+1276 
-1283 ALGMFK
+1283 
-1289 TKQEAENFFKFC
+1289 EAENCMK
-1301 QSYLVRF
+1301 YIKTRF
-1308 LFLMTDEALT
+1308 ARTMLGVLKATQHNTKATWRYVPLQDFT
-1318 TLAKEVPYFA
+1318 TSSDI
-1328 DWKKA
+1328 DWSRTISE
-1333 GGLIDFNGDINAQ
+1333 IDKQ
-1346 LCTLVKLTKA
+1346 LYSRYGLTKSEQKFI
-1356 ESAYVANTIRTLDN
+1356 ESMI
-1370 SRHKNQSNTEV
+1370 KPME

>member
-1 MSRSQQN
+1 MPRRQQT
-8 LSALRSDVF
+8 LVALRSDVF
-17 APTFLAKTIY
+17 APTFSAKTIY

-61 ELDAAA
+61 ELNAAA
-67 KKRIDSYT
+67 KNRIDSYT

-141 AAVKV
+141 AAVKA
-146 GRKTLSASE
+146 GRKSLSAAE

-203 VRRMGFNKTIIIT
+203 VRRMGFKKTIIIT

-248 QSGVQENDRPKVDEL
+248 QAGVQEDDRPKVDEL

-301 NCVIVDEAH
+301 DCVIVDEAH

-415 RVWTGNAQSDH
+415 RVWTGNAQIDH

-633 LKGSAMRLF
+633 LKGSAMRPF

-688 RKVLKDAKIDDVPN
+688 RKVLKDAKIDEVPN

-725 KPARELSAEEKE
+725 KPARELSEEEKE
-737 LLRLLRE
+737 LLRRLRE

-859 TPWKVVNRQLSDT
+859 TPWKVVNRQLSGT

-877 FFDKDFKTETSLP
+877 FFDEDFKAEISVP
-890 RFVDQGDAT
+890 RFVNQGDAT
-899 AATLANT
+899 AATLVNT

-932 LGGRTPT
+932 LGTRTPT

-1002 EIKKGSTW
+1002 EIKKGSMW
-1010 GLQGSFAFDAVVGN
+1010 GSQGSFAFDAVVGN
-1024 PPYQV
+1024 PPYQ
-1029 EVAKKQSETNGQAR
+1029 E
-1043 RSSIFQYFQ
+1043 
-1052 MAADAVSSG
+1052 D
-1061 FTSLIYPGSR
+1061 
-1071 WIHRSGKGMEEF
+1071 
-1083 GRKQINDPHLAEVHF
+1083 
-1098 WPDSGDVF
+1098 
-1106 PGMVAI
+1106 
-1112 ADGIS
+1112 DG
-1117 IVMKD
+1117 
-1122 MKKTTSGFRYIYHR
+1122 
-1136 DGATQV
+1136 
-1142 YDLPNPGEDL
+1142 
-1152 MPLNPCDGAILA
+1152 
-1164 KVRAFCA
+1164 
-1171 KHGFASLNEKVYS
+1171 GFASSASPVYNIFVDAAIALRPRFMTLITPSRWFVGGKGLDDFRSRLLADHHLSLLVDFPLLYEPFSNVKIRGGISYFLWDSGYNGPCTVTTMEGGKAVGKSDTRFLDEFDVLVRRNEAVPILRKVHARKETTIEGGIS
-1184 QKFFG
+1184 SSKPFGLRTFFKGADSATG
-1189 IESDFVAKNQK
+1189 ISNAIKLYGNQK
-1200 LVRPYVRGVSVDWDK
+1200 ITWIDRSTVTIN
-1215 EAKLLANDKAG
+1215 AKWIDEWKVLMTAVQGTSSAVETRFLSNPIVAGPGTACTETYIVAGHFASKSKAMNLAN
-1226 KAGRSTWYVI
+1226 
-1236 RRSAIKEN
+1236 
-1244 NAAIDLWKVVV
+1244 
-1255 SSANAGGQKRDW
+1255 
-1267 QLELLDNHS
+1267 
-1276 AFGRSRV
+1276 
-1283 ALGMFK
+1283 
-1289 TKQEAENFFKFC
+1289 
-1301 QSYLVRF
+1301 YLRTRFVRF
-1308 LFLMTDEALT
+1308 LVSLRKATQHATRDVYAF
-1318 TLAKEVPYFA
+1318 VPIQDFTSSSDI
-1328 DWKKA
+1328 DWSRPVSE
-1333 GGLIDFNGDINAQ
+1333 IDAQ
-1346 LCTLVKLTKA
+1346 LYAKYGFTKPEQKFI
-1356 ESAYVANTIRTLDN
+1356 ESMI
-1370 SRHKNQSNTEV
+1370 KPME